1 MADLVRQPPPEQH
14 QLHQQQQQQFGRLAD
29 KQQQQQPNEQ
39 QPQLEAIQS
48 SHEHVVESQ
57 HAVAPPSSP
66 PRFVLGALVAVQ
78 FAAGRWGWRR
88 LLARSA
94 RQSAKV
100 RRFQSFILNVIRER
114 NVCK

>member
-14 QLHQQQQQQFGRLAD
+14 QLHQQQQQQFSRLGD
-29 KQQQQQPNEQ
+29 EQQQQQPNEQ
-39 QPQLEAIQS
+39 QPPLEAIQS

-57 HAVAPPSSP
+57 HAVAPPSP
-66 PRFVLGALVAVQ
+66 PSRFVLGALVAVQ
-78 FAAGRWGWRR
+78 FAAGRGGWRW

-94 RQSAKV
+94 WKSAKV

-114 NVCK
+114 ELCT